1 MKSLKT
7 GLFAATVAASLSF
20 VGTSDAAVFYG
31 DYFGTNVNYLD
42 VKEDSPPLF
51 QAPIISGDSLIFNP
65 TSFEA
70 ESSGGGV
77 DLTDGTL
84 SFILESK
91 NGQTLDDL
99 IIEES
104 GFYTLVGA
112 GTDIT
117 RVLAGLAA
125 TIQIVE
131 IDGQAPPSSPPSS
144 LQYSQTFADYNLED
158 DGPAFLAA
166 WDGQATFNIQDDAEQ
181 QLGVTGQVTKVAVT
195 IDNSLVAISEDGSAS
210 FIDKKGFRTFVITV
224 PEPGSLVLL
233 ASGGALLLARR
244 RRSA

>member
-1 MKSLKT
+1 MIMRT
-7 GLFAATVAASLSF
+7 GILAAATAASFGLA
-20 VGTSDAAVFYG
+20 GASDAAVFYG
-31 DYFGTNVNYLD
+31 DYFGMTVDYLD

-51 QAPIISGDSLIFNP
+51 QAPIISGNSLVFNP

-70 ESSGGGV
+70 ESSGGGAEIV
-77 DLTDGTL
+77 DGTL
-84 SFILESK
+84 SFILEAK

-104 GFYTLVGA
+104 GFYTLVGS
-112 GTDIT
+112 GTDLT

-131 IDGQAPPSSPPSS
+131 IDGQAPLSAPPST
-144 LQYSQTFADYNLED
+144 LQYSETFADFNLED
-158 DGPAFLAA
+158 DGPSFLAA

-181 QLGVTGQVTKVAVT
+181 QLGVTGDVTKVSVT

-233 ASGGALLLARR
+233 ASGGALLALRR
-244 RRSA
+244 RTTA